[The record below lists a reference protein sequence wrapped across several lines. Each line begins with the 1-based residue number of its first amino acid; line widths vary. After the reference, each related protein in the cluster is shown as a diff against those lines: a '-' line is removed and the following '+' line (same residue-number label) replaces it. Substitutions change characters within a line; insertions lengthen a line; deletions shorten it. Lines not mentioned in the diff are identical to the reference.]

1 MFSAYREPG
10 APLTGR
16 YSQPW
21 RNLQQFMGF
30 IDTTRAWARR
40 IKRDAMTLWFARS
53 HPATPW
59 YAKAMGG
66 FVVAYAL
73 SPIDLIPDFIPVLG
87 YVDDVILLPIL
98 IWFTIRL
105 LPPEVLAESRQ
116 KAEQWMAEQRSKP
129 RSAGGAVAIVL
140 VWVVVAVMLSLWA
153 TTALGR

>member
-1 MFSAYREPG
+1 MS
-10 APLTGR
+10 
-16 YSQPW
+16 
-21 RNLQQFMGF
+21 F

-87 YVDDVILLPIL
+87 YLDDVILLPIL
-98 IWFTIRL
+98 IWLTVRM
-105 LPPEVLAESRQ
+105 LPPEVLAESRL
-116 KAEQWMAEQRSKP
+116 KAEQWIADQGAKP
-129 RSAGGAVAIVL
+129 RSLAGAVAIAL
-140 VWVVVAVMLSLWA
+140 IWVIVAAMISLWA
-153 TTALGR
+153 VRALGG